1 MIINTQLKYSTCK
14 AKDNASIGLPP
25 SNRSLHRR
33 QVSVTNDGIVYK
45 RLHVPE
51 ELEALR
57 AKVQEYYSPDELDAQ
72 KKAALELAQKDHQNQ
87 LVRLQKQQETAESA
101 RETGESALET
111 AKSEHD
117 AQLEKI
123 RTKHNDALSES
134 ADLYAAVIAR
144 HELVQQE
151 LQEESAKLDDKLKA
165 EEAKSAE
172 LSNKLEAGAEK
183 ILKLEGDLKA
193 EQTKSTRLEES
204 LETKER
210 ELNELSNKLKDE
222 SAKLGDKLKA
232 DETKSTRLKESLET
246 KGRDEFDELRK
257 KLQVEEANSAE
268 LESKDKFEEDFIEV
282 FQESL
287 RQSLWAAL
295 ELPEKDFDEQE
306 LEEMKGR
313 LQQTLENSLKL
324 PAVTEWIKDREAAR
338 ETQSK
343 ANSILRELSA
353 KLREV
358 TDLKAGLNLARIEL
372 LEGDIQALK
381 DQNATLKQLF
391 LDTRG
396 RMLRYRNLLL
406 QEAGLDA
413 EGEEGSEESL
423 EE

>member
-134 ADLYAAVIAR
+134 ADLHAAVIAR

-413 EGEEGSEESL
+413 EGEEGSEGSL